1 MRSAECGMRN
11 DENDNSGVVPT
22 PAVPIPHSALRTPH
36 ARGRGATLAGVERAL
51 GKAPILR
58 GLSAAQLR
66 RIARKVEVREYPEG
80 ATIVAQDDTGR
91 TLYVILQGRVKV
103 VHHGEAGSAAAPLAE
118 FGDGEFFGEMALLEN
133 APRSADV
140 IATAPT
146 TCALLSWELFLQ
158 DLLGNREV
166 AIELLRTLSRRLRT
180 RSQRLEAIEKALG
193 HVSILHGLSGAELR
207 RIADRAEVREYP
219 EGATIVTS
227 DDPGRTLYII
237 LEGHVRVVRHGETS

>member
-1 MRSAECGMRN
+1 MTSRRR
-11 DENDNSGVVPT
+11 GVKGE
-22 PAVPIPHSALRTPH
+22 
-36 ARGRGATLAGVERAL
+36 GRGAQDEGRRATNRSPLAPRPSALGPGTLAGVERAL

-103 VHHGEAGSAAAPLAE
+103 VHHGEVGSAAAPLAE

-133 APRSADV
+133 ATRSADV
-140 IATAPT
+140 LATAPT

-180 RSQRLEAIEKALG
+180 RSQRLE
-193 HVSILHGLSGAELR
+193 
-207 RIADRAEVREYP
+207 
-219 EGATIVTS
+219 
-227 DDPGRTLYII
+227 
-237 LEGHVRVVRHGETS
+237 

>member
-1 MRSAECGMRN
+1 
-11 DENDNSGVVPT
+11 
-22 PAVPIPHSALRTPH
+22 
-36 ARGRGATLAGVERAL
+36 
-51 GKAPILR
+51 
-58 GLSAAQLR
+58 
-66 RIARKVEVREYPEG
+66 PEG

-158 DLLGNREV
+158 DLPP
-166 AIELLRTLSRRLRT
+166 RRWPSTAPASSSGRWRCWRT
-180 RSQRLEAIEKALG
+180 RPAPPTCWR
-193 HVSILHGLSGAELR
+193 
-207 RIADRAEVREYP
+207 
-219 EGATIVTS
+219 
-227 DDPGRTLYII
+227 
-237 LEGHVRVVRHGETS
+237 